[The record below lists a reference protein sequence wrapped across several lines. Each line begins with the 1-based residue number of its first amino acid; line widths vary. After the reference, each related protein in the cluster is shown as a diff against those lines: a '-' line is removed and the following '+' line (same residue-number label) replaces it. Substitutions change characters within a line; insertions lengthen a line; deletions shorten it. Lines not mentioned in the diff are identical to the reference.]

1 MELLVNKN
9 NDIKL
14 DTNQVLYAKL
24 FTWTSN
30 LVLIWI
36 LMSDG
41 LDLNPTCLFPHKHTH
56 TLIM

>member
-1 MELLVNKN
+1 MELFR
-9 NDIKL
+9 IKTMVLKLL

-30 LVLIWI
+30 LVLIWV

-41 LDLNPTCLFPHKHTH
+41 L
-56 TLIM
+56 I